1 MSGSGSPEALHMSV
15 TVSPSV
21 VVTSE
26 VEKLWLIFAGT
37 ENMGPLGNES
47 TTI

>member
-1 MSGSGSPEALHMSV
+1 MSGSGSPEALHISV

-21 VVTSE
+21 VVTSD

-37 ENMGPLGNES
+37 ENMGPLPNEPNS
-47 TTI
+47 I